1 MENESHENDEMTTTD
16 TRTTEALLMTYTS
29 RAEPVGIH
37 VDRVNT
43 SDAAATWL
51 ANLRTELEAAELAI
65 SSEVVAVAPGLISE
79 LESAGVAWIT
89 PADSETAKDAPLGV
103 SVARMAV
110 AETGSVLLAEESLA
124 ARAVGL
130 LSLAHVVICRTSDL
144 APTLEE
150 AAAALDEIATRPG
163 GGYATLV
170 TGPSR
175 TADIELSLTVGV
187 QGPARVWVLF
197 VDNLT

>member
-1 MENESHENDEMTTTD
+1 MTTTE
-16 TRTTEALLMTYTS
+16 TQTAEALLAIYTS
-29 RAEPVGIH
+29 RAEPVGIR
-37 VDRVNT
+37 VDRVAT
-43 SDAAATWL
+43 SEAAATWL
-51 ANLRTELEAAELAI
+51 ANLRTELETSELAI
-65 SSEVVAVAPGLISE
+65 SSEVVAAAPALISG
-79 LESAGVAWIT
+79 LESTGVPWNT
-89 PADSETAKDAPLGV
+89 PADPESAKDAPLGV

-130 LSLAHVVICRTSDL
+130 LSLSHVVICRTSDL

-150 AAAALDEIATRPG
+150 AASPLQEIATRPG

-175 TADIELSLTVGV
+175 TADIELSLTIGV

-197 VDNLT
+197 VDNLM

>member
-1 MENESHENDEMTTTD
+1 MTTTD
-16 TRTTEALLMTYTS
+16 TQTTETLLATYTS
-29 RAEPVGIH
+29 RAEPVGIR
-37 VDRVNT
+37 VDRVDT
-43 SDAAATWL
+43 SSAAATWL

-65 SSEVVAVAPGLISE
+65 SSEAVAAAPGLIFE
-79 LESAGVAWIT
+79 LESAEVVWNA
-89 PADSETAKDAPLGV
+89 PADPEAVKDAPLGV

-144 APTLEE
+144 APTLED
-150 AAAALDEIATRPG
+150 AAAALHEIATRPG

-175 TADIELSLTVGV
+175 TADIELSLTIGV

-197 VDNLT
+197 VDNLA